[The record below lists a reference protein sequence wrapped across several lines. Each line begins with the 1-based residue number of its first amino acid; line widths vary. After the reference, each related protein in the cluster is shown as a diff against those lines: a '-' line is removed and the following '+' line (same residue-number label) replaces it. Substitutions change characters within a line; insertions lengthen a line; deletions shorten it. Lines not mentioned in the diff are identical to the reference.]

1 MWKILIQNRN
11 GQIVQVWNAFRNLGR
26 RNLGWRSCPSPG
38 HCFRN
43 DLPGGKRAKKPDTE
57 RSANLPQGENVLRV
71 SLFFFFF
78 QTFSFSP
85 SLLLL
90 ARRRGGEVS
99 HYRRGGFHF
108 YGNGWRF
115 VFVSGAKTMFKRRNK
130 GVSDISGRWKFYTSF
145 SSSSAD
151 KWKQR
156 MMVWNLWCKV
166 TDIWMFCC
174 FLNTR
179 KEQFNLVFDI
189 DIKKCILIF

>member
-78 QTFSFSP
+78 KHSL
-85 SLLLL
+85 SLLPFFSWRDEEGGKCRIIDAVASTFMEMGGDSYSYR
-90 ARRRGGEVS
+90 ARKQCLSVEIRAWAIYRGDGNFI
-99 HYRRGGFHF
+99 RLFLRPRLTNGNRGWWCEICGVK
-108 YGNGWRF
+108 WRIFGCF
-115 VFVSGAKTMFKRRNK
+115 V
-130 GVSDISGRWKFYTSF
+130 
-145 SSSSAD
+145 
-151 KWKQR
+151 
-156 MMVWNLWCKV
+156 
-166 TDIWMFCC
+166 
-174 FLNTR
+174 
-179 KEQFNLVFDI
+179 VF
-189 DIKKCILIF
+189 

>member
-78 QTFSFSP
+78 FKHSL
-85 SLLLL
+85 SLLPFFSWRDEEGGKCRIIGAVASTFMEMGGDSYSYR
-90 ARRRGGEVS
+90 ARKQCLSVEIR
-99 HYRRGGFHF
+99 
-108 YGNGWRF
+108 
-115 VFVSGAKTMFKRRNK
+115 AK
-130 GVSDISGRWKFYTSF
+130 SDISGRWKFYMSF

-151 KWKQR
+151 EWKQR
-156 MMVWNLWCKV
+156 MIVWNLWCKV

-179 KEQFNLVFDI
+179 KEQFNLVH
-189 DIKKCILIF
+189 LWYRY